1 MTEIWNFIN
10 TGSKN
15 PYYNMAMDEALLNFV
30 SRGEIDPVI
39 RFYTWNPATLSIG
52 YFQRLQKEID
62 IDKVK
67 EKGYGL
73 VRRQTGGRGVLH
85 DKELTYSVIV
95 PESHPNMPSTVTEA
109 YKIIS
114 QGLLEGFKN
123 LGFETYFAIPRS
135 KEERDK
141 LKQPRSSVC
150 FDAPSWYELV
160 VEGRKIAGSAQTR
173 QKGVILQHGSILQDI
188 DIDDLFDM
196 FKFKNERLKA
206 KMKENF
212 VQKAVAIN
220 DISNQHITLN
230 EMENAFE
237 AGFKKGLNIDFK
249 PLELTEKQI
258 EEVQELEEK
267 YLSEAWMYRK

>member
-10 TGSKN
+10 TGRKN

-150 FDAPSWYELV
+150 FDTPSWYELV

-249 PLELTEKQI
+249 PLELTEKQL
-258 EEVQELEEK
+258 EEVQELEDK
-267 YLSEAWMYRK
+267 YRSEAWMYRK

>member
-1 MTEIWNFIN
+1 MTEIWNFTN

-206 KMKENF
+206 KVKENF

-249 PLELTEKQI
+249 PLELTEKQP
-258 EEVQELEEK
+258 EEVQELEDK
-267 YLSEAWMYRK
+267 YRSEAWMYRK

>member
-196 FKFKNERLKA
+196 FIFKNERLKA

-237 AGFKKGLNIDFK
+237 SGFKKGLNIDFK
-249 PLELTEKQI
+249 PLELTEKQK

-267 YLSEAWMYRK
+267 YRSETWMYRK

>member
-196 FKFKNERLKA
+196 FIFKNERLKA

-230 EMENAFE
+230 EMENAFKS
-237 AGFKKGLNIDFK
+237 GFKKGLNIDFK
-249 PLELTEKQI
+249 PLELTEKQK

-267 YLSEAWMYRK
+267 YRSETWMYRK